1 MKLALNLMMSMNVWI
16 WSNALESSIDGENH
30 LGIVLHNHCSLSLI
44 TIIIIMSILLLIIAV
59 VVVIIIILIL
69 IMITSTISSGKAKTG
84 APIFRPQLIAYF
96 AFSRFSCYWD
106 FLYIHIGIDICIEDY
121 KKWPRQCCSVCP
133 QLECSRQHQVWCSR
147 SGRWWVGRCRWQP
160 CPWSS
165 WLCGSS
171 HTLASVKGQVLL
183 VKTVF
188 WDFCFSGWKCRFWDV
203 AVCAI
208 LPFHLPIWKGTPL
221 RQWWGPSS
229 ARTRCEPSS
238 TARSTPASGSCF
250 PPRCLGLWS
259 RYW

>member
-1 MKLALNLMMSMNVWI
+1 MILISYDLY
-16 WSNALESSIDGENH
+16 EIDIEKKEADCVVRI
-30 LGIVLHNHCSLSLI
+30 LKV
-44 TIIIIMSILLLIIAV
+44 LLL
-59 VVVIIIILIL
+59 
-69 IMITSTISSGKAKTG
+69 
-84 APIFRPQLIAYF
+84 
-96 AFSRFSCYWD
+96 
-106 FLYIHIGIDICIEDY
+106 LYIPCIFNSY
-121 KKWPRQCCSVCP
+121 WYWYWRRQKWPHRCYLVCP
-133 QLECSRQHQVWCSR
+133 QLGCSRQHQAWYSR
-147 SGRWWVGRCRWQP
+147 SGRWWVGRCRWRP

-188 WDFCFSGWKCRFWDV
+188 WDFCFSGWKCHFWDV

-250 PPRCLGLWS
+250 PPRCLGLLS
-259 RYW
+259 RN